1 MEPGAHQTGV
11 WDRPKGP
18 KIDPN
23 LGVYFRVSGGP
34 KTRSYPIVT
43 FRLYDA
49 KPEVPDLDR
58 FWTHFG
64 SENGSNLTPK
74 SLFLDPFWGSY
85 SRRWPSWPSQADG
98 AARQGIRGA
107 TRPRF
112 PYHGSG
118 GGSGVQVGNRPALRV
133 PNGVRNRTPFWVTK
147 GSRPQNETSG
157 ITILRGSETLSPAAC
172 HWWLARCNSGL
183 PKGQPLYTLRCPAF
197 HQSDIARRISNP
209 GSDGPRVR
217 SPRSRSGVGTPDRT
231 PRIMDLG
238 RSGGS
243 SSWDGEDGQ
252 QVISCSV
259 SRRAPLQVLRSA

>member
-133 PNGVRNRTPFWVTK
+133 PNGVPNGP
-147 GSRPQNETSG
+147 
-157 ITILRGSETLSPAAC
+157 IL
-172 HWWLARCNSGL
+172 
-183 PKGQPLYTLRCPAF
+183 
-197 HQSDIARRISNP
+197 
-209 GSDGPRVR
+209 
-217 SPRSRSGVGTPDRT
+217 GVWT
-231 PRIMDLG
+231 PRFDPQRGQI
-238 RSGGS
+238 SVPGGPNTTLTHMHTS
-243 SSWDGEDGQ
+243 MY
-252 QVISCSV
+252 I
-259 SRRAPLQVLRSA
+259 A